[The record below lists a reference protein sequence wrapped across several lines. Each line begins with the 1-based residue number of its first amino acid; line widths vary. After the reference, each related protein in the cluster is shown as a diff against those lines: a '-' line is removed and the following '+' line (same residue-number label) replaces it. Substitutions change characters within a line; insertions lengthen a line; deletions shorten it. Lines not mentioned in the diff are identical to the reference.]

1 MMLGVVSCADKLELS
16 PNNSL
21 DTGQALQQPSD
32 FTNAIKGVYSRF
44 RTGTYWGGWYQIVP
58 DVLSDNLILNSEGRN
73 SKQGLHYWNYS
84 GTNTWGGLWTNG

>member
-1 MMLGVVSCADKLELS
+1 MKHLIYKSFIILMMLGVVSCDEKLELS

-73 SKQGLHYWNYS
+73 SKQG
-84 GTNTWGGLWTNG
+84 